1 MRAKQIGIVIL
12 VLLVS
17 SGSAFCQMTA
27 DRVNQ
32 RQNLTTGIIAY
43 CYYDPTSDPP
53 FQIFSIHLDGTNNTK
68 IINSTIGLNH
78 HEFSPDGKRIACVG
92 YINMSTTWSIYILD
106 ADGTNLKRLTNVSG
120 VFDGALSWSRDA
132 STIAFTRSYPSQ
144 PSRGDEVWLM
154 NADGSNQHFSGIK
167 GFQPMWSPNGTQF
180 VYSSN
185 KSGNYEIYTSNVDGM
200 NEQQLTINAADDS
213 NPVWSPDGSQIAFS
227 SDKDGNL
234 EIYIMKSDGTQLRR
248 LTNNSVLDNMPRWSP
263 DGSTIVFNSDIAG
276 NQHTEVY
283 LMSANGSNIRRLTNS
298 PGNAMSINPAW
309 SPVTKPAGVE
319 VHSSPVP
326 SHIKLQQNYPNPF
339 NPSTT
344 IPFELL
350 QASQVKLDLVD
361 FLGREITTL
370 VDEYKNAGIYSVQW
384 DGTDMKGNRVT
395 SGIYLVRLTHG
406 KLSQVQKI
414 LVLK

>member
-17 SGSAFCQMTA
+17 SGSTFCQMIA
-27 DRVNQ
+27 DRVNR
-32 RQNLTTGIIAY
+32 RQGLPTGVIAY
-43 CYYDPTSDPP
+43 CCYNPISDPP
-53 FQIFSIHLDGTNNTK
+53 FQIYSINLDGTNNTK

-78 HEFSPDGKRIACVG
+78 HEFSPDGKRITCVG
-92 YINMSTTWSIYILD
+92 YINMTTTWSIFIFN
-106 ADGTNLKRLTNVSG
+106 ADGTNLKRLTNVAG
-120 VFDGALSWSRDA
+120 VLDGALSWSPDV

-154 NADGSNQHFSGIK
+154 NADGSNQRYSGIK
-167 GFQPMWSPNGTQF
+167 GFQPMWSPNGSQF

-185 KSGNYEIYTSNVDGM
+185 KSGNYEIYTSNVDDT
-200 NEQQLTINAADDS
+200 NEQQLTANTADDS

-227 SDKDGNL
+227 SDRDGNL
-234 EIYIMKSDGTQLRR
+234 EIYIMKTDGTQLQR

-263 DGSTIVFNSDIAG
+263 DGSTIAFNSDVAG

-283 LMSANGSNIRRLTNS
+283 LMDADGSNIRRLTNS
-298 PGNAMSINPAW
+298 PGSAMSINPAW
-309 SPVTKPAGVE
+309 IPATKPAGVE
-319 VHSSPVP
+319 VHSRPVP

-344 IPFELL
+344 IPFELI

-361 FLGREITTL
+361 FLGREIMTL
-370 VDEYKNAGIYSVQW
+370 VDGYKKAGTYSVQW
-384 DGTDMKGNRVT
+384 DGTDRRGNRVT
-395 SGIYLVRLTHG
+395 SGMYLVRLTKG
-406 KLSQVQKI
+406 SVSQVRKT
-414 LVLK
+414 LMLK